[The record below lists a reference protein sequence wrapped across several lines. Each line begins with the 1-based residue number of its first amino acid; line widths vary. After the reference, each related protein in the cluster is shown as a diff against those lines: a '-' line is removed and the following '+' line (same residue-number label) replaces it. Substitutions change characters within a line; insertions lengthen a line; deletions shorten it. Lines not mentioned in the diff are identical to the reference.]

1 MNKVFIDTDV
11 IIDFLLDRKP
21 FSEGAVILFD
31 RIEKK
36 EIEGFTSAQSIG
48 NLYYILRKL
57 GSQKKV
63 VGTLK
68 ELTTLIGVLPVDQP
82 IVGKA
87 LESGFTDL
95 EDAIQYYCA
104 EAAGMD
110 ALITRNHKDYRL
122 ARIPVL
128 GPDPGNFIIEL

>member
-1 MNKVFIDTDV
+1 MNKVFIDTD
-11 IIDFLLDRKP
+11 IIIELLLDRKP

-57 GSQKKV
+57 ASHKKV

-68 ELTTLIGVLPVDQP
+68 ELTTLIGVLPVDQT
-82 IVGKA
+82 IIGKA
-87 LESGFTDL
+87 LESGFVDL
-95 EDAIQYYCA
+95 EDAVQYYCA
-104 EAAGMD
+104 ESAGMT
-110 ALITRNHKDYRL
+110 AIITRNHKDYKL

-128 GPDPGNFIIEL
+128 GTETF